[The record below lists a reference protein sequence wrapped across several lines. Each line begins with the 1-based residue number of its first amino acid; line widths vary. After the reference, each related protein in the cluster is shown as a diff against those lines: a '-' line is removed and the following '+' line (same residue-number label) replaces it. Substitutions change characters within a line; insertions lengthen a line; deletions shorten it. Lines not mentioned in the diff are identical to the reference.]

1 MRDRDNGHTRPVLAR
16 AASKI
21 PWEKLLKVALP
32 VLIDETKKLVAKIG
46 KRKPP
51 AVDSNSTPEAKIN
64 ALETYVEEVEG
75 DLEEAVKALEKTATE
90 LSALASAGRVLTA
103 RVMIALIVSGFAA
116 ILGIG
121 SWIFILLYR

>member
-1 MRDRDNGHTRPVLAR
+1 MIAR

-21 PWEKLLKVALP
+21 PWQKLLKVALP
-32 VLIDETKKLVAKIG
+32 VIIEETKKLVARIS

-51 AVDSNSTPEAKIN
+51 DIAASSTPEERIK
-64 ALETYVEEVEG
+64 ALESYVKDMEE
-75 DLEEAVKALEKTATE
+75 DLQETAKALEKTATE

-103 RVMIALIVSGFAA
+103 RVMVALIVSGFAA

-121 SWIFILLYR
+121 CWIFILLHR

>member
-1 MRDRDNGHTRPVLAR
+1 VIAR

-32 VLIDETKKLVAKIG
+32 VIIEETKKLVARIS

-51 AVDSNSTPEAKIN
+51 DIAASSTPEGRIK
-64 ALETYVEEVEG
+64 ALESYVKDMEE
-75 DLEEAVKALEKTATE
+75 DLKEAAKALEKTATE

-103 RVMIALIVSGFAA
+103 RVTVSLILSGVAVV
-116 ILGIG
+116 LGIG
-121 SWIFILLYR
+121 CWIFVFLHR

>member
-1 MRDRDNGHTRPVLAR
+1 VIAR

-32 VLIDETKKLVAKIG
+32 VIIEETKRLVARIS

-51 AVDSNSTPEAKIN
+51 DIAVGSTPEGRIK
-64 ALETYVEEVEG
+64 ALESYVKDMEE
-75 DLEEAVKALEKTATE
+75 DLKETAQALEKTAAE

-103 RVMIALIVSGFAA
+103 RVTVSLILSGLAA

-121 SWIFILLYR
+121 CWIFVLLHR